1 MYINKGI
8 YTYIPIPEPETP
20 KPEPRIPTGLP
31 GHWRTI
37 VRVIFL
43 PVQKPAEDMIIYRKK
58 DKKKGRSR
66 CYTPNPEGPMP
77 DYWNNVLYS

>member
-20 KPEPRIPTGLP
+20 KPESRTGLP

-58 DKKKGRSR
+58 DKKRGVAGATPRTPKAR
-66 CYTPNPEGPMP
+66 CPIIGTMYYIR
-77 DYWNNVLYS
+77 DL